1 MKKYKSYAVT
11 LSTVEDIENELQ
23 SRIVKWLKKQDYS
36 YGVIEHDKQGVR
48 HAHFQVWYDEA
59 GREKGT
65 ITKPL
70 KKIIEQ
76 YAPLSKPHIAI
87 KVKIAYNDDWLTEY
101 LQKDIIE
108 LLIDNVPTGTDQY
121 YPSLEEQEK
130 VKNQSNAVDQR
141 FHRYAVDFDEWWT
154 KPEEVAINKQDVARF
169 ILDMMFRKKK
179 YPVIIDKK
187 NRVNLVTSLYMYI
200 NSSIDVREAL
210 TLEENAKIQAI
221 KEATAMDH

>member
-23 SRIVKWLKKQDYS
+23 ARIVKWLKKQDYA

-48 HAHFQVWYDEA
+48 HAHFQVWYDEQ

-101 LQKDIIE
+101 LQKSIIE
-108 LLIDNVPTGTDQY
+108 SLIDNVPTGTDQY

-141 FHRYAVDFDEWWT
+141 FHRYAVDFNEWND
-154 KPEEVAINKQDVARF
+154 KPEEAGINKSDVARF
-169 ILDMMFRKKK
+169 MCDMMFKSKK

-187 NRVNLVTSLYMYI
+187 NRVNITTSLYLTTHTVASKEFLYLFHGTI
-200 NSSIDVREAL
+200 RVGRE
-210 TLEENAKIQAI
+210 IRQFV
-221 KEATAMDH
+221 